1 MALAL
6 SPARLRG
13 FLAVLLLA
21 LVIPSAVLVWQTQ
34 QQLRWESLHQARTLA
49 EELATRIDLQLQQR
63 ISLEEARSESD
74 YQFAPPGAYPATN
87 AAARSPLA
95 QWPPPDAFPGLIG
108 HFQVDAE
115 GQFSTPLLPDGSG
128 DGAALALDAAEVL
141 QRQARRQQLLEV
153 LSSNQLLTA
162 ARIPA
167 AGGVLRDSKDRAQ
180 AGADPS
186 SDRASSNQIEQAE
199 PLASHAQSQA
209 AFDQINSTETGN
221 PRQRDAKLGRIDELQ
236 LSRGYAD
243 KGPSAT
249 SGSGAADQVQAL
261 SNATTRGTRKEQRAV
276 LDSDIQGEL
285 SDQSQPGRVR
295 MFESEVDPFEFG
307 LLQSGHGVLFRK
319 VWHAGRRSIQ
329 GALLDQ
335 RELIDAAIARSFHGT
350 TLAQM
355 SDLVV
360 AWQQDVLQVI
370 PGEQPGTT
378 LSRASQVNGELLY
391 QTRLSAPLDQLQL
404 IFSVRELPAGPGA
417 RVVYWA
423 SGVLLVVLLG
433 GLGALYRLGLRQLL
447 LARQQQDFV
456 SAVSH
461 ELKTPLT
468 SIRMYAE
475 MLRAGWASEDKK
487 ASYYQ
492 YIYDESERLSRLI
505 ANVLQLARMERS
517 DFALACKP
525 MGAAELLDLL
535 RSKIHTQIEHAG
547 FAVDYRIDASCHEA
561 VVAVDAD
568 AWCQIMINL
577 VDNAIKYAKAA
588 PERRIEIAL
597 APGDSAADLIVS
609 VRDFGPG
616 VPRAQ
621 MGKIFQLFYRS
632 GSELTRE
639 SLGTG
644 IGLALVRQLARAMG
658 GDVQVCNRQPGAEF
672 RLRLR
677 RAR

>member
-1 MALAL
+1 
-6 SPARLRG
+6 
-13 FLAVLLLA
+13 
-21 LVIPSAVLVWQTQ
+21 
-34 QQLRWESLHQARTLA
+34 
-49 EELATRIDLQLQQR
+49 
-63 ISLEEARSESD
+63 
-74 YQFAPPGAYPATN
+74 
-87 AAARSPLA
+87 
-95 QWPPPDAFPGLIG
+95 
-108 HFQVDAE
+108 
-115 GQFSTPLLPDGSG
+115 
-128 DGAALALDAAEVL
+128 
-141 QRQARRQQLLEV
+141 
-153 LSSNQLLTA
+153 
-162 ARIPA
+162 
-167 AGGVLRDSKDRAQ
+167 
-180 AGADPS
+180 
-186 SDRASSNQIEQAE
+186 
-199 PLASHAQSQA
+199 
-209 AFDQINSTETGN
+209 
-221 PRQRDAKLGRIDELQ
+221 
-236 LSRGYAD
+236 
-243 KGPSAT
+243 
-249 SGSGAADQVQAL
+249 
-261 SNATTRGTRKEQRAV
+261 
-276 LDSDIQGEL
+276 
-285 SDQSQPGRVR
+285 
-295 MFESEVDPFEFG
+295 
-307 LLQSGHGVLFRK
+307 
-319 VWHAGRRSIQ
+319 
-329 GALLDQ
+329 
-335 RELIDAAIARSFHGT
+335 
-350 TLAQM
+350 
-355 SDLVV
+355 
-360 AWQQDVLQVI
+360 VI
-370 PGEQPGTT
+370 PGEQPGTA

-433 GLGALYRLGLRQLL
+433 GLGALYHLGLRQLL

-547 FAVDYRIDASCHEA
+547 FAVEYRIDAGCHEA

-677 RAR
+677 RVR